1 VGLVVAM
8 LLWRSGPLGQW
19 GLIYTPAAMV
29 IAQVIIALPMVAG
42 VSMAGIQQVDPMIPL
57 QARALGA
64 SGWQTLW
71 TLVKEARLSMLA
83 AVMAAFGSVI
93 SEVGA
98 VLMVGGNLKGQT
110 RVLTT
115 AILQETRMGRF
126 ETALTLAYVLLMFTF
141 TINFFLTRLQQKGVR
156 AAPLR
161 WRR

>member
-1 VGLVVAM
+1 
-8 LLWRSGPLGQW
+8 
-19 GLIYTPAAMV
+19 
-29 IAQVIIALPMVAG
+29 
-42 VSMAGIQQVDPMIPL
+42 
-57 QARALGA
+57 
-64 SGWQTLW
+64 
-71 TLVKEARLSMLA
+71 
-83 AVMAAFGSVI
+83 MAAFGSVI

-110 RVLTT
+110 RGLTT